1 VGISGNSHLA
11 VGSLPRIEFEQV
23 ADTLS
28 LTVKTCSNCG
38 EANEDDATLC
48 RECHGVSFKSE
59 AKNSA
64 TSEGEARLE
73 FEPLDPKNLDKAWV
87 TLIRCQTLPAADAIA
102 MELRAANIPVFL
114 PDEYAM
120 QALSININAYGWVRV
135 QVPPSEYQNAR
146 EILEA

>member
-1 VGISGNSHLA
+1 
-11 VGSLPRIEFEQV
+11 
-23 ADTLS
+23 
-28 LTVKTCSNCG
+28 VKICVDCG
-38 EANEDDATLC
+38 EANEDDATIC
-48 RECHGVSFKSE
+48 RESQGKSFKSGP
-59 AKNSA
+59 KNPNVLENA
-64 TSEGEARLE
+64 VALE
-73 FEPLDPKNLDKAWV
+73 FEPLDPKNMDKKWV

-146 EILEA
+146 ELLEG

>member
-1 VGISGNSHLA
+1 
-11 VGSLPRIEFEQV
+11 
-23 ADTLS
+23 
-28 LTVKTCSNCG
+28 VKICVDCG
-38 EANEDDATLC
+38 EANEDDATIC
-48 RECHGVSFKSE
+48 RECHGNSFKSE
-59 AKNSA
+59 PKSPGVLKNLAAIEFQPLAS
-64 TSEGEARLE
+64 E
-73 FEPLDPKNLDKAWV
+73 FEPLDPKNMDKMWV

-146 EILEA
+146 ELLEA